1 MNHDKLKRKTSH
13 DLVVHV
19 EICLILYVLD
29 SRDGHFGN
37 MLIKKMPPPLLN
49 VIIFWRFLPDY
60 ICLFEDH
67 LWSRNK
73 ISIYG
78 KTAREIQ

>member
-1 MNHDKLKRKTSH
+1 MNYDKLKRKISH

-49 VIIFWRFLPDY
+49 VIMQKWNLEVLRIPKL
-60 ICLFEDH
+60 
-67 LWSRNK
+67 
-73 ISIYG
+73 
-78 KTAREIQ
+78 